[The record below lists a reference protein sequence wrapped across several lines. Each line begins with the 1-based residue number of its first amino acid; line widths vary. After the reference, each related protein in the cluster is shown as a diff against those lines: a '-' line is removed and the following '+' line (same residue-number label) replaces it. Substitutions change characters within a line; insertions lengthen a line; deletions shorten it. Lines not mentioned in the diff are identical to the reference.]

1 METVL
6 VSVKKTNHLIAV
18 DEGWPSMG
26 VASEVAFRVM
36 DEAFDYLD
44 APIKRVTA
52 EDVPL
57 PYASNLEKMALPSAK
72 KIIEA
77 VEGMK

>member
-1 METVL
+1 
-6 VSVKKTNHLIAV
+6 
-18 DEGWPSMG
+18 MG
-26 VASEVAFRVM
+26 IASEIAFRVM

-44 APIKRVTA
+44 APIKRVTS

-57 PYASNLEKMALPSAK
+57 PYAANLEEMALPNSQ

-77 VEGMK
+77 IKDIR